1 MRARFAAMAMMLA
14 AGLVVGVDVPASS
27 EPSKRP
33 PVPQEKVVAHTD
45 APLGQ
50 VKPPP
55 NPGAGEVRDFTT
67 WPNAGE
73 TDMVLAG
80 ARQAGTA
87 RAGTVPVSV
96 ASKSGLEAVRVK
108 VADRAT
114 ARRAAVPGVVVA
126 LSPTR
131 GTPGKATVGVGYTS
145 FQHAVGA
152 GFGARARLVSLPE
165 CALTT
170 PDVPACRVQT
180 PLRSRNDAKAEVVSA
195 DVDIAAKSFTVLAV
209 VPDSAGS
216 NGSFEA
222 TSLSPS
228 GTWSVSGNSGSF
240 TWSYPIAVPP
250 VASGT
255 GAGPSVRL
263 SYSSGSVDGRTAATN
278 GQPSWVGQGWDYTPG
293 YIERTFRSCA
303 SIESLPEENKTG
315 DQCWAGDIVTMN
327 LGGQSMPLV
336 YEEGKG
342 WHGESDNG
350 TLIQLHGSGTGEYW
364 QATQTDGT
372 KYFFGRNKWTGHT
385 GQELTNSAW
394 TTRVY
399 GTKAGDRCYDPAG
412 FARSGCTQIYR
423 WNLDF
428 VEDPQSNVQA
438 YHYAPE
444 INYYGANKETT
455 GVEYTRGGTLRR
467 IDYGLRNVDGT
478 IYGQTATGQVVF
490 DVTERCKPT
499 SDFSCDPS
507 LFTVDNA
514 TRWPDT
520 PVDQECKKGAVCNNH
535 SPTYWSTKRLAKI
548 TTQYDPGTGP
558 VKVDTYDLTQDFPS
572 IGDPQLRLDKIVRT
586 AHAKDGRTLS
596 SPPVEFTSQLSPNRV
611 AGYDGNASMPHWRLT
626 DIATDTGSIIHIRY
640 SREDCTADSVP
651 DDLANNTRRCYPV
664 YWDLGYRNPEPVK
677 DFFHKYVV
685 ERVEVQDRNAI
696 SPTQVTTYRYLG
708 HPAWHFDDNEVVEPK
723 YRTHGQ
729 FRGYSQVEVRS
740 GDTENRLDL
749 DGSKDKQT
757 LTRTTYYRG
766 TGGQVENSLG
776 EKVTDH
782 DAFAGEVH
790 ESQTFDGDSDVLIS
804 SEITEKEVKRTTATR
819 VRDGLTPLTA
829 NVVVTSR
836 ARARAPMAA
845 GGTRTSTTSYGYDDL
860 GRVVSTNKAGDGVA
874 TLCETVSYADNTD
887 TWIRDRVK
895 ERLTYG
901 QACPAKEDR
910 SLAVG
915 ATRTYYDHSE
925 TLGAIPGP
933 GLATRTDTATA
944 KTGGAL
950 TFTTTGTSA
959 YDTRGRLTASTDARG
974 TTTRTAY
981 TPADTSLVR
990 TVTTTNAKDR
1000 VSTVEREPAR
1010 GLVVAKVDEGGR
1022 RTEADYDPMGRL
1034 VSVWLPGRPRNSPGP
1049 SLSYAYRQ
1057 SPDQPLAVTA
1067 KTLVDNGL
1075 LTNYVTT
1082 VSLFDGLGRL
1092 RQVQSDDVSDPAGV
1106 EQRVVKDV
1114 FYDSHGWEVLSNN
1127 RYLTDGVPEAKLIE
1141 VDGKAV
1147 DDRTRTTY
1155 DGAGRP
1161 TKSIA
1166 YKGLDATRET
1176 RTVHGGD
1183 RTTVIPPSGGVPSTT
1198 VVDVWGQN
1206 TALMTY
1212 TTPPA
1217 VSATASGTKVSGGE
1231 AHTTTYKH
1239 NALGQLESMTDPGG
1253 NVWSYGYDFLGR
1265 QTSATDPDS
1274 GTRSVTYDISG
1285 LVRSTKDA
1293 KGQVISYDYDELGR
1307 KVAEYR
1313 TLNKTAANKLAS
1325 WTYDTAENGAGK
1337 LARTTRHTSKGDY
1350 SVKVSRY
1357 DSLGNVAEQ
1366 AIEIPAGETGFAA
1379 EYKSEM
1385 SYTTTG
1391 LLRSAT
1397 KPAIGGLPSET
1408 ITIEYDRYGQAKS
1421 TKGYNDYVSDS
1432 AYTPYGEASQY
1443 SLGARSNPVGWLTY
1457 GRDPHT
1463 RRVTQANLSTQQA
1476 FAQVDDLR
1484 YTYDPAGNVT
1494 KLVNTQGDTND
1505 NAPVRTQC
1513 FTYDKLNR
1521 LSEAWTATDDCAAAP
1536 STTAGGVNV
1545 GGPAPY
1551 WTTWEFDPIGLR
1563 KKQVQHALPGATS
1576 DTTTT
1581 YDYPGSGP
1589 GRIRPHALSST
1600 RTTGPAGTASTAYGY
1615 DANGSTTSRDVP
1627 DGKQT
1632 LAWNENGT
1640 LASITTSA
1648 GTTSYVYDS
1657 DNNQL
1662 MRHDPGRTTLFL
1674 PGEEIVR
1681 DNATGRL
1688 SGTRYYAHNGVTV
1701 GLRAGGA
1708 AVQYLQADQHG
1719 TNHVALQS
1727 TGNGFVVTRREMD
1740 PYGNPLAAQGTWPDK
1755 HGFLNKP
1762 HNEVTGLT
1770 DIGARAYDPATGR
1783 FLSVDPLLNM
1793 STPQQWAAYTYADNN
1808 PTTLSDPSGLS
1819 PVYCLMD
1826 DCYRAKDNKQ
1836 VAGPKPPTPVTGMGP
1851 GRPGRVDYGGNWS
1864 LIVDNSGTAF
1874 LNGIV
1879 ELPWS
1884 PLAADVILPKV
1895 KEKFGDIVTP
1905 MGEDYNAE
1913 NSMEAL
1919 EAYCREDKRT
1929 CNETARLFLKQEALR
1944 VQALIGTW
1952 EGGGRGRGAGQR
1964 SILKAVRKLLDKV
1977 EESESCSFTG
1987 DTLVVMGDGSAEP
2000 IAEVEEGDEVLATDP
2015 ETGETGPRPVKAVS
2029 VHDDTVFDLVTR
2041 DGAKVT
2047 TTEDHPFYS
2056 VTDGR
2061 WKRADEL
2068 DGDDVLRAPTG
2079 GGSVRVGGLLLRAP
2093 RVASAH
2099 NLTVEGLHTYYV
2111 KVGRHPVLVHNSC
2124 PDFGAGTPKPGN
2136 IAVIGRL
2143 SDTAEAKNWPGHDVL
2158 DIPRWNLAKN
2168 DAWINLVIKNKQDV
2182 YVASPLTYE
2191 NLWDAT
2197 KGRQRPLAREVEML
2211 TAAGY
2216 TWDGFHMRS
2225 PKR

>member
-1 MRARFAAMAMMLA
+1 M
-14 AGLVVGVDVPASS
+14 
-27 EPSKRP
+27 K
-33 PVPQEKVVAHTD
+33 T
-45 APLGQ
+45 
-50 VKPPP
+50 PP
-55 NPGAGEVRDFTT
+55 NPGAGEVRHFTT

-73 TDMVLAG
+73 TEVVLEG
-80 ARQAGTA
+80 ARRAGTA
-87 RAGTVPVSV
+87 QASTVPVSV

-114 ARRAAVPGVVVA
+114 ARRAAAPGVVVA
-126 LSPTR
+126 LLPTR
-131 GTPGKATVGVGYTS
+131 GTAGQATVEVGYKS

-152 GFGARARLVSLPE
+152 GFGARARLVRLPE

-170 PDVPACRVQT
+170 PDVPACQVQT
-180 PLRSRNDAKAEVVSA
+180 PLRSRNDGNAEVVSA

-209 VPDSAGS
+209 VPAAAGS

-240 TWSYPIAVPP
+240 NWSYPIAVPP

-255 GAGPSVRL
+255 GAGPSVQL
-263 SYSSGSVDGRTAATN
+263 SYSSGSVDGRTAATS

-303 SIESLPEENKTG
+303 SIEGLPEENKTG

-336 YEEGKG
+336 YDKDKG

-364 QATQTDGT
+364 QVTKTDGT

-385 GQELTNSAW
+385 DQELTNSAW

-399 GTKAGDRCYDPAG
+399 GTKSGDRCYNPAG
-412 FARSGCTQIYR
+412 FAQSGCTQIYR
-423 WNLDF
+423 WNADF
-428 VEDPQSNVQA
+428 VEDPQGNVQA
-438 YHYAPE
+438 YYYAPE
-444 INYYGANKETT
+444 TNYYGANKETI

-467 IDYGLRNVDGT
+467 IDYGLRNVNNT

-507 LFTVDNA
+507 LFTVENA

-520 PVDQECKKGAVCNNH
+520 PVDQECKKGTVCNNH

-548 TTQYDPGTGP
+548 TTQYNPGTGP

-586 AHAKDGRTLS
+586 GHAKDGRTLPL
-596 SPPVEFTSQLSPNRV
+596 PPVEFTSQLYPNRV
-611 AGYDGNASMPHWRLT
+611 AGYNNNPSMPHWRLT
-626 DIATDTGSIIHIRY
+626 DVATDTGSIIHVRY
-640 SREDCTADSVP
+640 SREDCTATSVP
-651 DDLANNTRRCYPV
+651 GDLANNTRRCYPV
-664 YWDLGYRNPEPVK
+664 YWDLGYHNPDPVK

-685 ERVEVQDRNAI
+685 DQVEVQDRNAI
-696 SPTQVTTYRYLG
+696 SPTQINAYRYG
-708 HPAWHFDDNEVVEPK
+708 GNPAWHFDDNEIVEPK

-729 FRGYSQVEVRS
+729 FRGYSQVEVRT
-740 GDTENRLDL
+740 GNTENRLEL

-766 TGGQVENSLG
+766 MGGQVENSLG

-782 DAFAGEVH
+782 NAFSGEVH

-836 ARARAPMAA
+836 ARARAPMVA
-845 GGTRTSTTSYGYDDL
+845 GGTRTSTTSYGYDDI
-860 GRVVSTNKAGDGVA
+860 GRVVATNKAGDGVA

-887 TWIRDRVK
+887 KWIRDRVK
-895 ERLTYG
+895 ERLTYK
-901 QACPAKEDR
+901 QECPAKEDL

-915 ATRTYYDHSE
+915 ATRTYYDNSG

-933 GLATRTDTATA
+933 GLATRTETATA
-944 KTGGAL
+944 KTNGAL

-959 YDTRGRLTASTDARG
+959 YDTRGRLTASTDARSK
-974 TTTRTAY
+974 TTRTAY
-981 TPADTSLVR
+981 TPADTSLVQ
-990 TVTTTNAKDR
+990 TVTTTNAKNQ
-1000 VSTVEREPAR
+1000 VSTIEREPAR

-1022 RTEADYDPMGRL
+1022 RTEADYDPAGRL
-1034 VSVWLPGRPRNSPGP
+1034 VSVWLPGRPRNSPSP
-1049 SLSYAYRQ
+1049 SISYAYRQ
-1057 SPDQPLAVTA
+1057 SLDQPLAVTA

-1075 LTNYVTT
+1075 LTNYVTK
-1082 VSLFDGLGRL
+1082 VSLFDGLGQL
-1092 RQVQSDDVSDPAGV
+1092 RQVQSDDLSNPDGV
-1106 EQRVVKDV
+1106 QRRVVKDV

-1127 RYLTDGVPEAKLIE
+1127 RYLADGVPEAKL
-1141 VDGKAV
+1141 VAVAGAVV
-1147 DDRTRTTY
+1147 DDRTHTTF

-1161 TKSIA
+1161 TKSTA

-1176 RTVHGGD
+1176 KTIHGGD
-1183 RTTVIPPSGGVPSTT
+1183 RTTVIPPPGGVPSTT

-1212 TTPPA
+1212 TTPP
-1217 VSATASGTKVSGGE
+1217 VVTATALGTKASGGE

-1239 NALGQLESMTDPGG
+1239 NALGQLESMTDSGG

-1274 GTRSVTYDISG
+1274 GARSVTYDISG
-1285 LVRSTKDA
+1285 LVQSTKDA
-1293 KGQVISYDYDELGR
+1293 RGQEISYDYDELGR
-1307 KVAEYR
+1307 KVAEYK

-1325 WTYDTAENGAGK
+1325 WTYDTAANGVGK
-1337 LARTTRHTSKGDY
+1337 LGHTTRHTPKGAY
-1350 SVKVSRY
+1350 NVGVSRY
-1357 DSLGNVAEQ
+1357 DSLGNVAKQ
-1366 AIEIPAGETGFAA
+1366 TIQIPAGETGFATLY
-1379 EYKSEM
+1379 ETQM

-1397 KPAIGGLPSET
+1397 KPAVGGLPSET

-1421 TKGYNDYVSDS
+1421 TTGYNEYVSDS
-1432 AYTPYGEASQY
+1432 TYTPYGEASQY
-1443 SLGARSNPVGWLTY
+1443 SLGVNESAGWLTY
-1457 GRDPHT
+1457 DRDRHT
-1463 RRVTQANLSTQQA
+1463 RRVTQANLSAQQD
-1476 FAQVDDLR
+1476 FPQVDDLR

-1521 LSEAWTATDDCAAAP
+1521 LSQAWSATDNCAAAP
-1536 STTAGGVNV
+1536 STTAGSVNV
-1545 GGPAPY
+1545 GGTAPY

-1563 KKQVQHALPGATS
+1563 KKQVQHALPGATG

-1581 YDYPGSGP
+1581 YNYPGSGP
-1589 GRIRPHALSST
+1589 DKIRPHALSST
-1600 RTTGPAGTASTAYGY
+1600 ETRGPAGTKNTAYDY
-1615 DANGSTTSRDVP
+1615 NANGSTTSRDVP
-1627 DGKQT
+1627 GGQQT

-1648 GTTSYVYDS
+1648 GTTSYVYDG

-1662 MRHDPGRTTLFL
+1662 MRRDPGKTTLFL

-1681 DNATGRL
+1681 DNATGHV
-1688 SGTRYYAHNGVTV
+1688 SATRYYAHNGITV
-1701 GLRAGGA
+1701 GLRAGGT
-1708 AVQYLQADQHG
+1708 AVQYVQADQHG

-1727 TGNGFVVTRREMD
+1727 TKDGFVVTRREMD
-1740 PYGNPLAAQGTWPDK
+1740 PYGNPLAANGTWPDK
-1755 HGFLNKP
+1755 RGFLDKP

-1770 DIGARAYDPATGR
+1770 DIGAREYDPTTGR
-1783 FLSVDPLLNM
+1783 FLSVDPLLDA
-1793 STPQQWAAYTYADNN
+1793 STPQQWAAYTYANNN

-1819 PVYCLMD
+1819 PIYCLMD
-1826 DCYRAKDNKQ
+1826 DCYRATDNKQ
-1836 VAGPKPPTPVTGMGP
+1836 VAGPKPPTPATALGP
-1851 GRPGRVDYGGNWS
+1851 GRPGRIDYGGNWS
-1864 LIVDNSGTAF
+1864 LVVDNSGTAF

-1884 PLAADVILPKV
+1884 PLAADVIIPQV
-1895 KEKFGDIVTP
+1895 KEKFGGDIVTP
-1905 MGEDYNAE
+1905 MGEDDNAE
-1913 NSMEAL
+1913 DSVGAL
-1919 EAYCREDKRT
+1919 MVFCTHDRQL
-1929 CNETARLFLKQEALR
+1929 CNETAHQFLLREALR
-1944 VQALIGTW
+1944 VHALIGTF
-1952 EGGGRGRGAGQR
+1952 EGAGRGRGGASQR
-1964 SILKAVRKLLDKV
+1964 SVLKAARKLLNEV
-1977 EESESCSFTG
+1977 RESESCSFTG
-1987 DTLVVMGDGSAEP
+1987 DTLVVMGDGSTKP
-2000 IAEVEEGDEVLATDP
+2000 IAEVKEGDQVLATDP
-2015 ETGETGPRPVKAVS
+2015 ETGETEPRSVKAVS
-2029 VHDDTVFDLVTR
+2029 VHDDTVLDLVTQ

-2056 VTDGR
+2056 ATDGQ
-2061 WKRADEL
+2061 WKRADQL
-2068 DGDDVLRAPTG
+2068 DSDDILRAPTG
-2079 GGSVRVGGLLLRAP
+2079 GSVKVRGLLLGTL

-2099 NLTVEGLHTYYV
+2099 NLTVEGLHTYYI
-2111 KVGRHPVLVHNSC
+2111 KVGKHPVLVHNSC
-2124 PDFGAGTPKPGN
+2124 PDFGAGRPKSGN
-2136 IAVIGRL
+2136 VAVIGRTP
-2143 SDTAEAKNWPGHDVL
+2143 DTAVAKDWPGHDVL
-2158 DIPRWNLAKN
+2158 DIPDDQWSIATN
-2168 DAWINLVIKNKQDV
+2168 DAWINIVIKNKQDV

-2191 NLWDAT
+2191 NLWDAA
-2197 KGRQRPLAREVEML
+2197 KGRQTVTAREIKMF
-2211 TAAGY
+2211 TDAGY
-2216 TWDGFHMRS
+2216 KWDGNHMRS
-2225 PKR
+2225 PRR